1 MQKLHVA
8 MVGLPARGKSTL
20 ARRIRDGLAAEGIRA
35 RLFNNGDVRRARLGA
50 ASTDPDFYNPD
61 NTYGRL
67 AREQICRHNM
77 ELARQW
83 LAPEGGNGDVAILDA
98 TNVSRARR
106 RLMEGTLTDH
116 PLLFIECRNED
127 QELLRAC
134 IRRKTAL
141 PEYAGYTEEAALEN
155 FNKRIGYYEHI
166 YEPLRHEK
174 FWLRVDSTANR
185 ILAEHP
191 REGCAYYPAIR
202 EIVVSVW
209 VHCLY
214 LVRHGQTEFNL
225 QGRIGG
231 DPPLTTQ
238 GEAQAAALAEHLRDR
253 PIHWVFTST
262 RQRSHQTAAPLLAQR
277 PQTHVMA
284 FREFDEIWAGDCE
297 GLRYAEIRQRMPQV
311 ASARNADKYAFAYP
325 NGESYAMLRD
335 RVQRGLRRALFLAGD
350 TPLVIVGHQ
359 AINRVLLAL
368 FLRQRKED
376 IPYIYVPQDQY
387 YHISLTPRRKV
398 FERLPYTPDRG
409 AGEEDFAG
417 EDEG

>member
-1 MQKLHVA
+1 MYAAPVWA
-8 MVGLPARGKSTL
+8 RPPPTRIFTTPTIRTVVWPANRS
-20 ARRIRDGLAAEGIRA
+20 AATTWSWP
-35 RLFNNGDVRRARLGA
+35 
-50 ASTDPDFYNPD
+50 ASGSP
-61 NTYGRL
+61 R
-67 AREQICRHNM
+67 
-77 ELARQW
+77 
-83 LAPEGGNGDVAILDA
+83 EGGNGDVAILDA

>member
-1 MQKLHVA
+1 M
-8 MVGLPARGKSTL
+8 
-20 ARRIRDGLAAEGIRA
+20 
-35 RLFNNGDVRRARLGA
+35 
-50 ASTDPDFYNPD
+50 
-61 NTYGRL
+61 
-67 AREQICRHNM
+67 
-77 ELARQW
+77 
-83 LAPEGGNGDVAILDA
+83 AILDA

-262 RQRSHQTAAPLLAQR
+262 RQRSHQTAAPLAGAAPPDPRHGLSR
-277 PQTHVMA
+277 
-284 FREFDEIWAGDCE
+284 FDEIWAGDCE
-297 GLRYAEIRQRMPQV
+297 GLRYAEIRQRMPRGQRPQCRQIRLCLPQWRKLRHAPRPRPTRFAPAPFSSPETRPWSLWGTRPSTACSWPFSC
-311 ASARNADKYAFAYP
+311 ASAKKTSPISMCRRTNTTTYP
-325 NGESYAMLRD
+325 SRPAAR
-335 RVQRGLRRALFLAGD
+335 FLN
-350 TPLVIVGHQ
+350 VCRIQ
-359 AINRVLLAL
+359 
-368 FLRQRKED
+368 
-376 IPYIYVPQDQY
+376 
-387 YHISLTPRRKV
+387 
-398 FERLPYTPDRG
+398 PDRG
-409 AGEEDFAG
+409 SGEEDFAG

>member
-1 MQKLHVA
+1 
-8 MVGLPARGKSTL
+8 
-20 ARRIRDGLAAEGIRA
+20 
-35 RLFNNGDVRRARLGA
+35 
-50 ASTDPDFYNPD
+50 
-61 NTYGRL
+61 
-67 AREQICRHNM
+67 M

-116 PLLFIECRNED
+116 PLLFVECLNED

-141 PEYAGYTEEAALEN
+141 PEYAGYAEEAALEN
-155 FNKRIGYYEHI
+155 FQKRISYYENI

-231 DPPLTTQ
+231 DPPLTEH
-238 GEAQAAALAEHLRDR
+238 GRAQAAALAEHLRDR
-253 PIHWVFTST
+253 PIDWVFTST
-262 RQRSHQTAAPLLAQR
+262 RLRSHQTAAPLLAQR
-277 PQTHVMA
+277 PHTHVMA

-311 ASARNADKYAFAYP
+311 ASARNADKYGFAYP
-325 NGESYAMLRD
+325 KGESYAMLRE
-335 RVQRGLRRALFLAGD
+335 RVQRGLRHARVRAGG
-350 TPLVIVGHQ
+350 TPRGLVGPPGL
-359 AINRVLLAL
+359 NRVLLAL
-368 FLRQRKED
+368 FLRQRQED

-398 FERLPYTPDRG
+398 FERLPYTTGRSG
-409 AGEEDFAG
+409 GERTFAGEE
-417 EDEG
+417 